1 VHHSLRLLGSCGLMA
16 VIALAGPARAD
27 EDPVI
32 GGKKVTEW
40 FRFLR
45 EEKDARKRQAA
56 LLIIDIQ
63 AGPKVAVVFPGLLRE
78 LREHP
83 DAATRARIAELLL
96 KYKDKG
102 DDLIKALVAALKT
115 DKDAKVRA
123 MAAATLGKL
132 ERIAS
137 SAVSDLGDAL
147 KDPAGSVRAAAAEA
161 IGQFSAFDAEI
172 ARDWVPA
179 LAACLKDAEV
189 EVRMSSTYALAR
201 MGPTAAPAVPAL
213 GAAAAGDKEAAVRKE
228 AAKALAAIGPKAGDA
243 ASALIKALQ
252 DSNADVRLQAAYAL
266 GRIGPDAAAALPD
279 LIKAV
284 KDKDK
289 SVRCHAIHAIG
300 AMGKA
305 ATPAI
310 PDLIGAVKDDVVADV
325 RLAAIEELAA
335 FGPDAKAA
343 QDVLM
348 VASRDGK
355 PAIREAAQDALKKI
369 QQSP

>member
-1 VHHSLRLLGSCGLMA
+1 MFV
-16 VIALAGPARAD
+16 LAAPARAD

-40 FRFLR
+40 FKFLR
-45 EEKDARKRQAA
+45 DEKDPRKRQAA
-56 LLIIDIQ
+56 LLIIDTQ

-83 DAATRARIAELLL
+83 DPTTRVRIAELLL

-102 DDLIKALVAALKT
+102 DDLIKGLVAALKT

-123 MAAATLGKL
+123 MAATTIGKL

-137 SAVSDLGDAL
+137 SAVSDLGEAL
-147 KDPAGSVRAAAAEA
+147 KDQAGPVRSAAAEA
-161 IGQFSAFDAEI
+161 LGVFSAFDAEI
-172 ARDWVPA
+172 ARDWVSP
-179 LAACLKDAEV
+179 LAACLKDGDTT
-189 EVRMSSTYALAR
+189 VRMNAAYALAR
-201 MGPTAAPAVPAL
+201 MGAS
-213 GAAAAGDKEAAVRKE
+213 AAAAVSALSDAVGGDKEIAVRKE
-228 AAKALAAIGPKAGDA
+228 SAKALAAIGPKASDA
-243 ASALIKALQ
+243 TPALIKALQ
-252 DSNADVRLQAAYAL
+252 DTNSDVRMQAAYAL
-266 GRIGPDAAAALPD
+266 GRIGSDAVAALPG
-279 LIKAV
+279 LMKAV

-300 AMGKA
+300 AFGKA

-310 PDLIGAVKDDVVADV
+310 PELIGAVKDDVVADV

-335 FGPDAKAA
+335 FGADARSAL
-343 QDVLM
+343 DVLM

-369 QQSP
+369 QQAP